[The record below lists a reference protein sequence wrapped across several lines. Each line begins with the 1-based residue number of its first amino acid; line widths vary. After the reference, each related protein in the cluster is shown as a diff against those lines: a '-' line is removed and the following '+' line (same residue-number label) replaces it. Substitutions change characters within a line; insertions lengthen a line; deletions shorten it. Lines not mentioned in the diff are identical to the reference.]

1 MNFSDFR
8 KRCFERQVD
17 LANELGIKNTTVSMW
32 ETGRSKPS
40 IDMLPKLAELLKVDV
55 SDLVKC
61 FSHTGSEEE

>member
-8 KRCFERQVD
+8 KRYFARQVD
-17 LANELGIKNTTVSMW
+17 LADKLGVKNTTVSMW

-55 SDLVKC
+55 SELVKC
-61 FSHTGSEEE
+61 FSHAESGEE